1 MERWYLLVMDTLEKR
16 VWYRTKSIAY
26 SILWG
31 DGISGS
37 RIPWSK
43 EHDIENSI
51 YTFLYTIE
59 RRYHQVSENPWSKE
73 QDSQDTLLLFTLFFT
88 GERWYPLVP
97 GNPGVRSK
105 NHRKLFT
112 LLYNGERWYFQVLVH
127 PGVENRIYR
136 ILFTLSY
143 TGERWYLQVPRNP
156 GVRSKVSGW
165 RSNLYPQQELIQPV
179 FHWLKQNFKYL
190 FMNRKYELDKLLGNL
205 WRWNRFNGIN

>member
-1 MERWYLLVMDTLEKR
+1 MVFLVLGYLGVKAWYRELNLYLLIYYREK
-16 VWYRTKSIAY
+16 
-26 SILWG
+26 
-31 DGISGS
+31 ISSGF
-37 RIPWSK
+37 RK
-43 EHDIENSI
+43 
-51 YTFLYTIE
+51 
-59 RRYHQVSENPWSKE
+59 PWSKE

-127 PGVENRIYR
+127 PGVENRIYRILFTLSYTEDKWYLQVLGYPGVKSRIYR

-205 WRWNRFNGIN
+205 WRWNRFNGSN